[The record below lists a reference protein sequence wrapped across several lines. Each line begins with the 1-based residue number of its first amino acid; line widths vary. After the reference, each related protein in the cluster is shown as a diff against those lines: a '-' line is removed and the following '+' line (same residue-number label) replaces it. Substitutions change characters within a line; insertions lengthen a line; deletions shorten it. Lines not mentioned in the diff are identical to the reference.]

1 MPPAPNDLPAGTATP
16 DRPTPG
22 RSARLNASTHVE
34 KGWNL
39 ISRGEHLAAAE
50 ELTRALMLVP
60 DDTQAASLL
69 GWALMLQEKFDDALF
84 HFHTVLQREPG
95 HAIARVNVG
104 YICLK
109 KGIYGEA
116 IEHLS
121 RAIRDSTDRK
131 ATLYAHYYLG
141 LLYSSREM
149 FVDAESFLGR
159 ALAMGPNLIE
169 AYYEL
174 GRVRWFGGNCAGARQ
189 AWRDGAAAGK
199 FSPWGQRCAA
209 LLEHVEAGGAPSR

>member
-1 MPPAPNDLPAGTATP
+1 MAPRP
-16 DRPTPG
+16 DRPLTPTAIAAPLTG
-22 RSARLNASTHVE
+22 RSARLNASTHIE

-39 ISRGEHLAAAE
+39 ISRGEHAAAE
-50 ELTRALMLVP
+50 EELVKALKLVP

-69 GWALMLQEKFDDALF
+69 GWAQMLQGKYDDALL
-84 HFHTVLQREPG
+84 HFHEVLQRDPG

-109 KGIYGEA
+109 KSIYGEA

-121 RAIRDSTDRK
+121 RAIHDSSDRK
-131 ATLYAHYYLG
+131 ATLYANFYLG

-149 FVDAESFLGR
+149 YADAESFLGR
-159 ALAMGPNLIE
+159 ALALGPNLIE
-169 AYYEL
+169 AYFEL
-174 GRVRWFGGNCAGARQ
+174 GRARWFGGNTDGARQ

-199 FSPWGQRCAA
+199 FNPWGQRCAA
-209 LLEHVEAGGAPSR
+209 MLAEVDGGGSPSR

>member
-1 MPPAPNDLPAGTATP
+1 MSQEPDGPSPQAPAAAEGLV
-16 DRPTPG
+16 

-34 KGWNL
+34 RGWNL
-39 ISRGEHLAAAE
+39 ISRGEPAAAE
-50 ELTRALMLVP
+50 EELQKALKLVP

-69 GWALMLQEKFDDALF
+69 GWAQMLQEKYDDALVQF
-84 HFHTVLQREPG
+84 NAVLQRDPT

-109 KGIYGEA
+109 KSIYGEA

-121 RAIRDSTDRK
+121 RAIREAGDRK
-131 ATLYAHYYLG
+131 ATLYAHFYLG

-149 FVDAESFLGR
+149 YSDAEAFLGR
-159 ALAMGPNLIE
+159 ALALGPNLIE
-169 AYYEL
+169 AWFEL
-174 GRVRWFGGNCAGARQ
+174 GRVRWFGGNVDGARQ

-199 FSPWGQRCAA
+199 FSPWGSRCAA
-209 LLEHVEAGGAPSR
+209 MLAEVDGGGAPSR